1 MLTPSKSTS
10 VGQVS
15 KNTATTPLKPGLVS
29 TSHKEEKCG
38 LNAAPLPSKSTLT
51 MPPPPPPTAVKR
63 VAPAITTSQA
73 TSVTTMNDEE
83 VTCCFVSPSFLVVWV
98 TCHVLHVLVLVA
110 HVVEVFSLVCMHV
123 ILNWCFFFP
132 YSWHSN
138 YTKN

>member
-1 MLTPSKSTS
+1 MSTPSKSTS

-63 VAPAITTSQA
+63 VAPAIATSQA

-83 VTCCFVSPSFLVVWV
+83 VTCCFVSPLFLVVWV
-98 TCHVLHVLVLVA
+98 TCHVLVLHA
-110 HVVEVFSLVCMHV
+110 VEVFSLGVYACD
-123 ILNWCFFFP
+123 P
-132 YSWHSN
+132 
-138 YTKN
+138 